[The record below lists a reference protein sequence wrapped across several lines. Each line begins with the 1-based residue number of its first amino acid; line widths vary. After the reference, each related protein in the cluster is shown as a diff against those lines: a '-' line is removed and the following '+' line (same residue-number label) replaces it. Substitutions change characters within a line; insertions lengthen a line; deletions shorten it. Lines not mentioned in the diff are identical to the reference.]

1 MKKDVLRD
9 YLERLIHAMQQ
20 QEGFDEAMARELE
33 RQCRQDW
40 AGERPLIR
48 KDPDRERRSHSA
60 INDLRTGKSIEQV
73 QQIHGISRSTVYRL
87 LNNRK

>member
-9 YLERLIHAMQQ
+9 YLERLIHAMQHC
-20 QEGFDEAMARELE
+20 ETFDEKLARELE

-48 KDPDRERRSHSA
+48 KDPDRELKRHAASQ
-60 INDLRTGKSIEQV
+60 DLRRGESIQQV
-73 QQIHGISRSTVYRL
+73 QAKHGISRSLVYQL
-87 LNNRK
+87 LKNRN